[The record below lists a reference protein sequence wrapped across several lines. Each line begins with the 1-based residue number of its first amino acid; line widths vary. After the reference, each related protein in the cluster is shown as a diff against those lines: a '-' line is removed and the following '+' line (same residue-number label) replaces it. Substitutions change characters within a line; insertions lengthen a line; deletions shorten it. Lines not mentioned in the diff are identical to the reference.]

1 MSSSLEHRVRKLVL
15 SDGRTVPAHLL
26 SRPAS
31 SVNRHA
37 SASQSQ
43 SGSRTWAVTS
53 ISTRGSPAVGSG
65 SVGAGDGS
73 SDYGV
78 AYSRPRHN
86 YINVEPVKVARAPG
100 GVIMAPPVSRAVSS
114 KPSVDQRQGV
124 TASPTGPTVPAIPQ
138 SQDVKQFIKEPSYST
153 VLQLQREQMSLP
165 PGTTITTTPKAP
177 PSSRRLIEVNPH
189 PVYANCSNYSE
200 LDGPRS
206 SDSQGSMD
214 DDHGPNYASPP
225 SPVSS
230 SYSEL
235 RQATKYPP
243 GYHFRLLQE
252 QQLHLQQSQQQSTY
266 DSLYEPIQGTDSGP
280 SFGGPKSERDI
291 YKSSSSNSSE
301 YSDFFGPCFQCKHKI
316 IGEGSGCSAMG
327 RIYHLQCFTCH
338 HCHIPL
344 QGQPF
349 YALDGK
355 PFCQDGYM
363 STLEKCCK
371 CMSPILD
378 RILRATGK
386 PYHPHCF
393 TCLVCQKSLDGVP
406 FTVDATNQIHC
417 IEDFHRRFAPK
428 CSVCQQPIMPE
439 PGQEETVRVV
449 ALDRSF
455 HVSCYRC
462 EDCGMI
468 LSSDEEGSGCYPLDD
483 HVLCKTCNTR
493 RIQQLTSTY
502 Y

>member
-1 MSSSLEHRVRKLVL
+1 MRKLVL

-26 SRPAS
+26 SRPPS
-31 SVNRHA
+31 STLNRQPI
-37 SASQSQ
+37 SSQSQ
-43 SGSRTWAVTS
+43 TGPRTWAMTS
-53 ISTRGSPAVGSG
+53 LSTRASPQSTTGRTST
-65 SVGAGDGS
+65 S
-73 SDYGV
+73 SEFGL
-78 AYSRPRHN
+78 ARSRPRHN

-100 GVIMAPPVSRAVSS
+100 GVIMAPPVSRSVSAVPSS
-114 KPSVDQRQGV
+114 DPRHRGTVSPS
-124 TASPTGPTVPAIPQ
+124 GPTVPAIPQ

-153 VLQLQREQMSLP
+153 VLQLQREQLSLP
-165 PGTTITTTPKAP
+165 PGTTIIATPKAP
-177 PSSRRLIEVNPH
+177 SVGSRRLIEVNSH

-206 SDSQGSMD
+206 SDSQGSVD
-214 DDHGPNYASPP
+214 DEHGQHYPSPP

-243 GYHFRLLQE
+243 GYHFRLLQ
-252 QQLHLQQSQQQSTY
+252 QQQQMHLQHPTQQSTY
-266 DSLYEPIQGTDSGP
+266 DCLYEPIQGTDSVAGF
-280 SFGGPKSERDI
+280 SAPKSDRDI

-301 YSDFFGPCFQCKHKI
+301 YSDFFGPCFQCKQKI

-355 PFCQDGYM
+355 PFCQEGYM

-393 TCLVCQKSLDGVP
+393 TCLVCHKSLDGVP